1 MKLLLII
8 ATAAAALPALA
19 QPYTLAVDS
28 RHTFPSYEIMH
39 NGYAF
44 QRGRFNKTT
53 GTITIDL
60 QAKKGSADI
69 AIDATS
75 VSTGVEKLEEHI
87 RSDDFLKTK
96 ANPQIIFKSSQ
107 LEFEGDKLRR
117 VVGELTMAGVTRPV
131 TLDATFEG
139 LGMDPWGKQRSGFA
153 ARTEIDRRD
162 WGLRW
167 NQALEA
173 GGVLVANSVKI
184 EIEAQAVK
192 QDAEG

>member
-1 MKLLLII
+1 MKRLLII
-8 ATAAAALPALA
+8 AATAAALPALA
-19 QPYTLAVDS
+19 QTYTLAVDS

-75 VSTGVEKLEEHI
+75 VSTGVERLEEHI

-96 ANPQIIFKSSQ
+96 ANPQITFKSTQ
-107 LEFEGDKLRR
+107 LEFEGDKVKRA
-117 VVGELTMAGVTRPV
+117 VGELTMAGVTRPV
-131 TLDATFEG
+131 TLDATHFHCEAHKTTKVMTCGAELVTKIRRSEFGIVYG
-139 LGMDPWGKQRSGFA
+139 LPALSDDMLLRINVEAREPRS
-153 ARTEIDRRD
+153 
-162 WGLRW
+162 
-167 NQALEA
+167 
-173 GGVLVANSVKI
+173 
-184 EIEAQAVK
+184 
-192 QDAEG
+192 